1 MGGQRSLRSYW
12 RNYYERTDA
21 LIWVVDSADT
31 GRMLDCKA
39 ELQNLLKEEKLAGA
53 ALLIFANKQDLPSA
67 LAPEEIMKVSAGP
80 PASRLGWH
88 VCLIHHHMLGP
99 ILVRA
104 QLEAALC
111 IARHVLG
118 LKPVLLDVCWSALH
132 SVLVI
137 VVIQLQASFQLLA
150 MCAGAGAGAP
160 CWPAL
165 ACAGLQCRGVDWAA
179 GRL

>member
-67 LAPEEIMKVSAGP
+67 LAPEEITEVSTLPLACWE
-80 PASRLGWH
+80 ARL
-88 VCLIHHHMLGP
+88 
-99 ILVRA
+99 
-104 QLEAALC
+104 
-111 IARHVLG
+111 
-118 LKPVLLDVCWSALH
+118 LKANPVVLLA
-132 SVLVI
+132 
-137 VVIQLQASFQLLA
+137 
-150 MCAGAGAGAP
+150 AP
-160 CWPAL
+160 
-165 ACAGLQCRGVDWAA
+165 WANM
-179 GRL
+179 L